1 MAASPAVIRTSSWI
15 EADIY
20 DPDTNT
26 LYIATKTGKA
36 YACAGVDAAQYRE
49 YDAAPS
55 QGVAF
60 NAQFR
65 QLANVEISI
74 DEFRRMQVDATPVGK
89 GKRRK
94 SKTNRIFR
102 LRVPGRYV
110 SPQALW

>member
-1 MAASPAVIRTSSWI
+1 MAASPAVIRDSSWI
-15 EADIY
+15 ESDIY

-26 LYIATKTGKA
+26 LYIATKTGRA
-36 YACAGVDAAQYRE
+36 YAYAGVAPTQYRQ

-60 NAQFR
+60 NAQFK
-65 QLANVEISI
+65 QLTHVEISI

-89 GKRRK
+89 GKRSK
-94 SKTNRIFR
+94 SKTNRIFK